1 MKGHKPLLVQQR
13 LFFPTTGHQDIIFSI
28 FFLSLLFLTLSS
40 TSVSNIKVTGVQHRP
55 LNMDTRRDSLNR
67 GGKSRKKGTLSNPMQ
82 KNETKRD
89 RERQRE
95 TFIT

>member
-13 LFFPTTGHQDIIFSI
+13 LFFPRQDIRISFFLF

>member
-13 LFFPTTGHQDIIFSI
+13 LFFPHDRTSGYHFFY